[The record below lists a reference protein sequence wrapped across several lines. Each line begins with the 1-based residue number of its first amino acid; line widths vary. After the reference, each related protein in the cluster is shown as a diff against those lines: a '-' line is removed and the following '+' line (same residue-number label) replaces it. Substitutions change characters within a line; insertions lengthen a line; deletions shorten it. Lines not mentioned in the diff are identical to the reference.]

1 MPMMQINGVNIVS
14 PKALS
19 VTINDVDSDKTTR
32 TAKGDLVRDR
42 IAVKRTLSLQFP
54 PLTNSQI
61 STLLNSMSSTF
72 FTCNYPDPM
81 VGGLTTKTFYVGN
94 RTAPMFNYTT
104 NLWESVSMDFIEK

>member
-1 MPMMQINGVNIVS
+1 MMQINGVNITS

-32 TAKGDLVRDR
+32 NAQGNLLRDR

-61 STLLNSMSSTF
+61 STLLNAMSGVF

-81 VGGLTTKTFYVGN
+81 VGGNVTKTFYVGN
-94 RTAPMFNYTT
+94 RTAPMFNYNTS
-104 NLWESVSMDFIEK
+104 LWESVSFELIEQ